1 MKKRITSLIL
11 ILALTLSLASPIFAQ
26 PQTTNME
33 DFYQILYLI
42 QENYVYDIEESE
54 LIEGAIKGLF
64 YNLDDHSNYYT
75 KEEMD
80 ILLEDL
86 AADFV
91 GIGVYI
97 KEEEGNII
105 IVDTIK
111 NSPAHG
117 AGLKSGDMI
126 LSVDGQDI
134 KDLNISEV
142 SQLIKGEAGTKVNI
156 KIKRDN
162 EKSKDY
168 NLTRKRIKVQVVESK
183 ILEKNIGYI
192 KLNQFSEN
200 SHKEI
205 EKVLKDFD
213 NKKIKNVILDLRDN
227 PGGLLNES
235 VYISRLFVPEG
246 PIVHIKYK
254 NGKTESYYSD
264 LKKPKYNLVVLV
276 NENSASASE
285 IFTAAIKDTKA
296 GTIIGTPTYGKG
308 TVQNILSLPKGDGM
322 KLTIAEYQ
330 SPKGNKINGIG
341 DRPDIVVENS
351 GEKDLQLQKAI
362 DWFKNPGQL

>member
-1 MKKRITSLIL
+1 MKKRISSLLLIL
-11 ILALTLSLASPIFAQ
+11 TLLLSSPIYAE
-26 PQTTNME
+26 PQSATNIE

-42 QENYVYDIEESE
+42 QENYAYDIEESQ

-64 YNLDDHSNYYT
+64 YNLDEYSDYYT

-86 AADFV
+86 SGDFV

-105 IVDTIK
+105 ITDIIK
-111 NSPAHG
+111 NSPAQS
-117 AGLKSGDMI
+117 AGLKSGDII
-126 LSVDGQDI
+126 LEVNGQDI
-134 KDLNISEV
+134 KGLNINEV
-142 SQLIKGEAGTKVNI
+142 SKLIKGEIGTKVNI
-156 KIKRDN
+156 KIKRAKEIKN
-162 EKSKDY
+162 Y
-168 NLTRKRIKVQVVESK
+168 NIIRNKIKVKVVESK

-192 KLNQFSEN
+192 KLNQFSEG

-205 EKVLKDFD
+205 QKALKDFD
-213 NKKIKNVILDLRDN
+213 NKKIKNIILDLRNN
-227 PGGLLNES
+227 PGGLLSEAANVS
-235 VYISRLFVPEG
+235 NLFIPEG

-254 NGKTESYYSD
+254 NGKTESYYSN
-264 LKKPKYNLVVLV
+264 LKKTKYNLVVLV

-285 IFTAAIKDTKA
+285 IVVAAIKDTKA

-308 TVQNILSLPKGDGM
+308 TVQSILGLPKGEGM

-341 DRPDIVVENS
+341 VKPDIVVENE
-351 GEKDLQLQKAI
+351 GEKDLQLKKAI
-362 DWFKNPGQL
+362 SVLPF